1 MEYTL
6 KDYQD
11 DAVKDVLDE
20 FASAHDLYHGTRPR
34 VSSVALTATTGAGKT
49 VMAAAVIEA
58 LFFGNDEAE
67 FGADPG
73 AVVLWFSDDPALNQ
87 QTRNRLDRASGR
99 LRNRLV
105 TIEHPF
111 RYRKLQPGTV
121 YFLNTSK
128 LSVNSLLVRTAAPVD
143 ARSTL
148 PGLESRPDEV
158 PYTLWDT
165 LRATIEDPSL
175 TLYMVLD
182 EAHRGFGVKSS
193 ADKPT
198 IVRRLINGHT
208 DVPPMPIV
216 WGISA
221 TVRRFEEAMQAAQV
235 QDTRIRLRTVAVDP
249 VRIQESGLLKD
260 SLELEFPEETGEF
273 NTVLLR
279 RGVRHVKE
287 MTQAW
292 AAYTAAQQEPEPVI
306 PLLVLQVPNKPQPEV
321 MARALDVIFDEWRE
335 LPSDGVAHVFGEHT
349 QQTFGPHM
357 VPYISPE
364 RVQDASHIR
373 VLLAKDAISTGW
385 DCPRAEMLVSFR
397 AAEDETHITQLLGR
411 MVRTPLARRIE
422 GNDVLNS
429 VKCVVPRF
437 NRQAA
442 EKVLNAI
449 IGSGELGSDSDSMF
463 RVLVEPELMTPHPAI
478 PEELWAAFGEL
489 PTQTLPRK
497 GASPVKRLTAIAHAL
512 AADGLVSAAGHLAH
526 EQLHGV
532 LAGLSAQYASELAVA
547 EEEVRTV
554 RGGVIRGTATYGMRS
569 EGDFTEAADDVAI
582 RDAYRQATRA
592 IAPDIARTYVDV
604 LAPDDDDEQI
614 RNAYVRIAAL
624 ALLPYTRDALDASA
638 DALVREWLTTYRVSI
653 KKLSEARQS
662 LYAELTAMA
671 KDPQT
676 VPMALP
682 QNRMEETRT
691 LTGEV
696 LAAIPTRPL
705 HLLSDSLGLFPV
717 GKLNPDE
724 IAVLD
729 AELDRGD
736 LLAWY
741 RNPTGGRDALG
752 IAYQDA
758 RGAWRLLRPDFLFFT
773 KAAGTVKPSIVDP
786 HGAWLPD
793 ALYKLRG
800 MARFAEEHADRFHRL
815 ESISRIEGE
824 LIVLDFTQEGV
835 RGAVRN
841 AQDADA
847 AYRLAG
853 VRY

>member
-20 FASAHDLYHGTRPR
+20 LASARDLYHGARSR

-49 VMAAAVIEA
+49 VMAASVIEA
-58 LFFGNDEAE
+58 LFFGNDEAD
-67 FGADPG
+67 FAADPG
-73 AVVLWFSDDPALNQ
+73 AVVLWFSDDPSLNQ

-128 LSVNSLLVRTAAPVD
+128 LSANSLLVRTAAMVD
-143 ARSTL
+143 SGNAL

-158 PYTLWDT
+158 PFTLWDT

-182 EAHRGFGVKSS
+182 EAHRGFGVKTS

-198 IVRRLINGHT
+198 IVRRLINGHSG
-208 DVPPMPIV
+208 VPPMPIV

-287 MTQAW
+287 MTEAW
-292 AAYTAAQQEPEPVI
+292 AAYSAAQREPEPVV
-306 PLLVLQVPNKPQPEV
+306 PLLVLQVPNKPDPEA

-335 LPSDGVAHVFGEHT
+335 LPPDGIAHVFGEHT
-349 QQTFGPHM
+349 QQVFGPHA
-357 VPYISPE
+357 VPYVSPE
-364 RVQDASHIR
+364 RVQDATHIR

-397 AAEDETHITQLLGR
+397 PAEDETHITQLLGR

-442 EKVLNAI
+442 EKVLDAI
-449 IGSGELGSDSDSMF
+449 ITSGELGNDGEGMF
-463 RVLVEPELMTPHPAI
+463 RVLVEPELMTPNPSI
-478 PEELWAAFGEL
+478 PEGVWTKFAEL

-512 AADGLVSAAGHLAH
+512 AADGLVPEAGRFAH
-526 EQLHGV
+526 DRLHGV
-532 LAGLSAQYASELAVA
+532 LAGLAAQYASELAVA

-554 RGGVIRGTATYGMRS
+554 RGGMIRGTATYGMRS
-569 EGDFTEAADDVAI
+569 EGDFTEAADDMAI
-582 RDAYRQATRA
+582 RDAYRQGTRV
-592 IAPDIARTYVDV
+592 IAPDIARSYVDV

-614 RNAYVRIAAL
+614 RDAYVRVAAL
-624 ALLPYTRDALDASA
+624 ALLPYTRDAIDAAA
-638 DALVREWLTTYRVSI
+638 DAITRGWLSVHRVAI
-653 KKLSEARQS
+653 KKLPEGRQS
-662 LYAELTAMA
+662 LYAELTALA
-671 KDPQT
+671 KAPQT
-676 VPMALP
+676 VPIALP

-696 LAAIPTRPL
+696 LAAIQTRPK
-705 HLLSDSLGLFPV
+705 HLLSDSLGLFPI

-729 AELDRGD
+729 TELARSDIM
-736 LLAWY
+736 AWY
-741 RNPTGGRDALG
+741 RNPIGGRDALG

-758 RGAWRLLRPDFLFFT
+758 RAAWRLLRPDFVFFT
-773 KAAGTVKPSIVDP
+773 ESGGDVKPSIVDP

-793 ALYKLRG
+793 SLYKLRG
-800 MARFAEEHADRFHRL
+800 MADFAEEHADGFHRL

-835 RGAVRN
+835 RGVVRN